1 MFVNK
6 IKELRQAKGLTQ
18 RDLAKAAKTSQQQIQ
33 RIEAGNQHARF
44 DLATKISAALGE
56 PISKVFPSTTLPLA
70 RMKKRGGK
78 LSEVYRDEKASD
90 ELEEAGID
98 MEPAVWTLKYSL
110 RGGANGHFPISGPD
124 MHRLSSILQREE
136 RGEDDDFVVLPS
148 ADRQYALNLQHL
160 VFCHFLF
167 DPVSHELVSAEE
179 KDQSPEVEFYLADRS
194 EPLRFDVDPDTGS
207 IDDDYA
213 EGLSVQLQDLF
224 YYAELGTNGRRLKFV
239 DVDGE
244 TAFFRPR
251 DVAMFSVPLWLI
263 EPSASDEE
271 ENEETETA
279 VEHRCPE
286 PRPNGCESEDYLQQ
300 LKGWDDTEKT

>member
-1 MFVNK
+1 MLVNK

-18 RDLAKAAKTSQQQIQ
+18 RDLAKAAETSQQQIQ

-44 DLATKISAALGE
+44 DLATRISAALGE
-56 PISKVFPSTTLPLA
+56 PISKVFPSTALPLA
-70 RMKKRGGK
+70 RMKKRGSK
-78 LSEVYRDEKASD
+78 LSDVYRDENASD

-110 RGGANGHFPISGPD
+110 RGGAKGHFPISGPD
-124 MHRLSSILQREE
+124 MHRLSSILQNEE
-136 RGEDDDFVVLPS
+136 DGEDDDFVVLPS
-148 ADRQYALNLQHL
+148 TGRQYALNLKHL
-160 VFCHFLF
+160 VFCHLLF
-167 DPVSHELVSAEE
+167 DSASHELVSTEE
-179 KDQSPEVEFYLADRS
+179 ADKSHEVEFYLADRS

-224 YYAELGTNGRRLKFV
+224 YYANLGTNGRRLKFV

-244 TAFFRPR
+244 TAFFRPA

-263 EPSASDEE
+263 EPNVSHEE
-271 ENEETETA
+271 EETE
-279 VEHRCPE
+279 
-286 PRPNGCESEDYLQQ
+286 S
-300 LKGWDDTEKT
+300 DTPA